1 MRLPKLSRGTREWL
15 FVLSVAIGTALL
27 LRMFVVQQYY
37 VSGPS
42 MEPTMVQNDRLVVG
56 KFAYWFT
63 DVRRG
68 DVVVFDRVSSDA
80 DGERHDDLVKRVIAV
95 GGDSV
100 RIEDCQVV
108 VNDVVLIEPYVA
120 EVADGSCGLP
130 DMDRMDLEQD
140 ELFVMGDNRS
150 QSFDSRMFGAIPRSW
165 VVGRAY
171 AIVWPLGHATG
182 L

>member
-1 MRLPKLSRGTREWL
+1 MPKLSRATREWIL
-15 FVLSVAIGTALL
+15 VLSVAIGTALL
-27 LRMFVVQQYY
+27 LRTVVVQQYY

-56 KFAYWFT
+56 KFAYWFS

-68 DVVVFDRVSSDA
+68 HVVVFDRVTSD
-80 DGERHDDLVKRVIAV
+80 GERERHDDLVKRVIAV

-100 RIEDCQVV
+100 RIAECVV
-108 VNDVVLIEPYVA
+108 LVNDVAIVEPYLTGEGRDV
-120 EVADGSCGLP
+120 CGLP
-130 DMDRMDLEQD
+130 DMDPVELEAD

-171 AIVWPLGHATG
+171 AIVWPLSHATG

>member
-1 MRLPKLSRGTREWL
+1 MPRLSRGAREWIV
-15 FVLSVAIGTALL
+15 VLSVAIGTALL
-27 LRMFVVQQYY
+27 LRTFVVQQYY

-56 KFAYWFT
+56 KFSYWF
-63 DVRRG
+63 VEIGRG
-68 DVVVFDRVSSDA
+68 DVVVFDRVSQ
-80 DGERHDDLVKRVIAV
+80 DGERERHDDLVKRVIAI

-100 RIEDCQVV
+100 VIEDCKVF
-108 VNDVVLIEPYVA
+108 VNDVALVEPYLAVG
-120 EVADGSCGLP
+120 ADDSCGFP
-130 DMDRMDLEQD
+130 DMDRLDLEPD
-140 ELFVMGDNRS
+140 ELFVMGDNRA